1 MSKGKRSKMI
11 VLGIVIAVVA
21 LAGVAAGVW
30 FLALNPYRGTVNNPS
45 ETLALDTVLTRD
57 QAKEDIDYVMEMY
70 RERHPAWIETDE
82 VRVADVEAQYL
93 EELKLL
99 DSMADEEIT
108 VLAEW
113 QMISRI
119 MHALYDGHSRVY
131 ASYNQRL
138 YIDDFTQLNEIG
150 SPVSID
156 GVSYDEA
163 FKRFCD
169 VYQYEMESFAE
180 VMFKS
185 NILINETYLRWI
197 GFDTSDG
204 IDMTFGTDDGELTV
218 HYEFVPITEVKGYE
232 GNTSSEESKWVY
244 YEIDTVN
251 GIGIFTLTTCECN
264 DEYKKTVKDFFTAVD
279 EAGIQHVIVDLR
291 MNGGGNS
298 YVADEFLKYVDIDGF
313 YTWADHVRI
322 GNFLIK
328 DERSFQKNHRLDPQY
343 SGDIYVLTGPRT
355 YSSAMDFTMDI
366 MDNDL
371 GIVVGEASGNL
382 PDSY

>member
-1 MSKGKRSKMI
+1 MSKGKKSKMI

-45 ETLALDTVLTRD
+45 ETLAPDTVLTEQQVR
-57 QAKEDIDYVMEMY
+57 EDMAFVMKMY
-70 RERHPAWIETDE
+70 RDRHPAWLEGDE
-82 VRVADVEAQYL
+82 RAQNVEMRYA

-99 DSMADEEIT
+99 GSMSDGELT
-108 VLAEW
+108 VLTEW

-119 MHALYDGHSRVY
+119 MHELYDGHSRVY

-218 HYEFVPITEVKGYE
+218 HYEFV
-232 GNTSSEESKWVY
+232 
-244 YEIDTVN
+244 
-251 GIGIFTLTTCECN
+251 
-264 DEYKKTVKDFFTAVD
+264 
-279 EAGIQHVIVDLR
+279 Q
-291 MNGGGNS
+291 
-298 YVADEFLKYVDIDGF
+298 
-313 YTWADHVRI
+313 
-322 GNFLIK
+322 
-328 DERSFQKNHRLDPQY
+328 
-343 SGDIYVLTGPRT
+343 
-355 YSSAMDFTMDI
+355 
-366 MDNDL
+366 
-371 GIVVGEASGNL
+371 
-382 PDSY
+382 